1 VAQGPPP
8 RRSAR
13 QPSAGRHGYQDGG
26 YADGAYNDDGY
37 QGGYQDVAPN
47 GFYEDQYQEDQY
59 QDAGYA
65 GYEEGPVTGQYD
77 VPRQQYAD
85 ERDEYDEDPA
95 PWAGQSIYPAGPG
108 RVERR
113 PPPARQATPGGRPG
127 YRQDWPEDDAGEEE
141 DWAQEAWPRDETA
154 SKGRRAAARARKS
167 RRRLLVVGGVMV
179 VAAVVTLGALGKLPF
194 QHKPPKP
201 VDSGLVTTFQPGEF
215 RSVPNAC
222 TVVSAATISQYLP
235 GKVAHVAQSQGSTQ
249 SQCTWTLDQRPNFR
263 VLSVASQAYAPSLL
277 ATGNGSATFNAIDA
291 YTEALQVLKNPP
303 KSSKAPKAELGSAV
317 GLGRNAFTALQVFH
331 VGGDVTDEITVV
343 VRDHNVVITV
353 TMQGQQRGGGF
364 GPVAIATL
372 RAAALAAAHEVLAG
386 IH

>member
-8 RRSAR
+8 RRPAR
-13 QPSAGRHGYQDGG
+13 QPSAGRHGYRDGG

-37 QGGYQDVAPN
+37 QGGYQDGAPN

-59 QDAGYA
+59 QEA

-85 ERDEYDEDPA
+85 DREGYDEYDEEPA

-113 PPPARQATPGGRPG
+113 PPPVRQADRSSRPG
-127 YRQDWPEDDAGEEE
+127 YRQDWPEDDEGEEE

-167 RRRLLVVGGVMV
+167 RRRLLVVGAVMV
-179 VAAVVTLGALGKLPF
+179 VAAVVTLGVLGKLPF
-194 QHKPPKP
+194 QHKPTKP

-222 TVVSAATISQYLP
+222 TVVSAATITQYLP

-249 SQCTWTLDQRPNFR
+249 SQCTWTLDRQPNFR

-343 VRDHNVVITV
+343 VRDHNVVVTV
-353 TMQGQQRGGGF
+353 TMQGQQSGGGF